1 MSAAENFSTVAEVTD
16 QHKGH
21 TVITRI
27 NGSLARG
34 VKDYW
39 EHLRL
44 FSRNVRLY
52 LLASFLI
59 GLTFSGYLLL
69 LNLYL
74 REQGMTESF
83 IGSVLSAGAVGM
95 AATSIPAA
103 FIIRK
108 IKLKPILLS
117 MTVLYGISILL
128 LTWLPVSDFLIVISF
143 QGGVSLTF
151 YRVAAAPFFM
161 RNSTYKERTYIFS
174 TSWGVMLLASV
185 IGSVVFGK
193 MVTMIGASTGSII
206 SGYRWTFAVSVGLGL
221 LAVIPFAMIRAKK
234 PEEEEDAAD
243 FSLALLRRRLTLY
256 LKLFSPYFVVGTGAG
271 LIIPFLNIYFRD
283 RFNQSPDEIGIFFMA
298 VHLTMFIGIM
308 AGPILVKK
316 IGMVRTLVF
325 TQLASI
331 PFMLILAFTYSLP
344 MAIIAFLVRGA
355 LMNLGNP
362 IGRNFSME
370 MVTKTEQALVNAL
383 LMLGWTSSWMI
394 STAFG
399 GALIEKHGY
408 TIPMLITV
416 ALYIMS
422 SVLYYM
428 FFRDSEVKDGARYE
442 VLADQ

>member
-1 MSAAENFSTVAEVTD
+1 MPRITERQT
-16 QHKGH
+16 GH
-21 TVITRI
+21 TLIARL
-27 NGSLARG
+27 NGRLTG
-34 VKDYW
+34 GMKDYW
-39 EHLRL
+39 EHLKL

-74 REQGMTESF
+74 REQGVSESF

-117 MTVLYGISILL
+117 TTIAYGIAILF
-128 LTWLPVSDFLIVISF
+128 LTWLPVTDFLVVISF
-143 QGGVSLTF
+143 FGGVALTF

-161 RNSTYKERTYIFS
+161 RNSTYRERTYIFS

-185 IGSVVFGK
+185 IGSAFFGK
-193 MVTMIGASTGSII
+193 MVTWINDFTGSTIT
-206 SGYRWTFAVSVGLGL
+206 GYRWTFAVSVGLGL
-221 LAVIPFAMIRAKK
+221 LAVVPFGLIRAKK
-234 PEEEEDAAD
+234 PQEEEDEAD
-243 FSLALLRRRLTLY
+243 FSLALLKRRLALY

-283 RFNQSPDEIGIFFMA
+283 RFNQPPDKIGVFFMA

-316 IGMVRTLVF
+316 VGMVRTLVS
-325 TQLASI
+325 TQLLSI

-344 MAIIAFLVRGA
+344 LAFIAFLVRGA

-370 MVTKTEQALVNAL
+370 MVTRTEQALVNAL

-399 GALIEKHGY
+399 GALIERHGY
-408 TIPMLITV
+408 TLPMLITV
-416 ALYIMS
+416 ALYITS

-428 FFRDSEVKDGARYE
+428 FFRDSEVKNGARYE
-442 VLADQ
+442 VIADP